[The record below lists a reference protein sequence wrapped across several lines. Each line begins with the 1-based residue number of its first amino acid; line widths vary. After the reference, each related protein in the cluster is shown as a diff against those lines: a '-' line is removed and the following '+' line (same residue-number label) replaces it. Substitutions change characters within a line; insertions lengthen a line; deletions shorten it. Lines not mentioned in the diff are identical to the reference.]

1 MDFSWSDGDLA
12 LREAIVKFAARELNE
27 GLVER
32 DRKGEFS
39 HEGWQKC
46 AEFGIQGLPIPEEY
60 GGRGVDILTTILAL
74 EALGYGCRDN
84 GLHFAIAAHMLSCE
98 VPIWKFGSDE
108 QKRRYLPK
116 LCSGEWIGVHAMTEP
131 DSGSDAFAM
140 QTRAER
146 KGDRYVLN
154 GRKTFITS
162 APVADLLLIFAS
174 LDPTKG
180 ARGITAFLVEKGT
193 PGLVV
198 GREFEKMGL
207 RTSPMGELV
216 LEDCEVSAGQLLG
229 KEGAGAAIFNTSM
242 EWERSCIVAS
252 QVGAMER
259 QLERC
264 VRYARERRQFG
275 KPIGKFEAISDKLAE
290 MKVRLET
297 ARLLVYKVGWL
308 KRHGK
313 QAALEAAMAKLYV
326 SECCV
331 KSNLDAVQIHGGY
344 GYMTEFELERELRD
358 SIAGTIY
365 SGTSEIQRLII
376 AGCLGV

>member
-1 MDFSWSDGDLA
+1 MDFSWSDDDLA
-12 LREAIVKFAARELNE
+12 LREAIVKFARRELNE

-39 HEGWQKC
+39 HEAWKKC
-46 AEFGIQGLPIPEEY
+46 AEFGIQGLPILEEY
-60 GGRGVDILTTILAL
+60 GGRGADILTTILAL

-84 GLHFAIAAHMLSCE
+84 GLTFAVAAHMLSCE
-98 VPIWKFGSDE
+98 VPIWKFGSEE
-108 QKRRYLPK
+108 QKRRFLPK

-131 DSGSDAFAM
+131 DAGSDAFALK
-140 QTRAER
+140 TRAER
-146 KGDRYVLN
+146 KGDRYILN

-162 APVADLLLIFAS
+162 APIADLLLIFAGVD
-174 LDPTKG
+174 LTKG
-180 ARGITAFLVEKGT
+180 ANGVAAFLVEKGT
-193 PGLVV
+193 PGLLVC
-198 GREFEKMGL
+198 RELEKMGL

-216 LEDCEVSAGQLLG
+216 LDNCEVPAEALLG
-229 KEGAGAAIFNTSM
+229 KEGAGATIFNTSM
-242 EWERSCIVAS
+242 EWERSCILAP
-252 QVGAMER
+252 QLGAMQR

-264 VRYARERRQFG
+264 VQYARERRQFG
-275 KPIGKFEAISDKLAE
+275 KPIGKFESISNRLAD

-326 SECCV
+326 SECAV
-331 KSNLDAVQIHGGY
+331 QSNLDAVQIHGGY

>member
-1 MDFSWSDGDLA
+1 MDFSWSDDDLA

-32 DRKGEFS
+32 DRRSEFAW
-39 HEGWQKC
+39 EGWRKC
-46 AEFGIQGLPIPEEY
+46 GEFGIQGLPIPQEY
-60 GGRGVDILTTILAL
+60 GGRGTDILTTILAL

-84 GLHFAIAAHMLSCE
+84 GLLFTIAAHMLSCE
-98 VPIWKFGSDE
+98 VPIWKFGSEE
-108 QKRRYLPK
+108 QKRCFLPK

-131 DSGSDAFAM
+131 DSGSDAFALH
-140 QTRAER
+140 TRAER

-162 APVADLLLIFAS
+162 APIADLLLVFAS
-174 LDPTKG
+174 LDRNKG
-180 ARGITAFLVEKGT
+180 ANGIAAFLVEKKT
-193 PGLVV
+193 PGLLVT
-198 GREFEKMGL
+198 RELEKMGL

-216 LEDCEVSAGQLLG
+216 LDDCEVPTDHLLG
-229 KEGAGAAIFNTSM
+229 KEGGGAAIFNTSM
-242 EWERSCIVAS
+242 EWERSCILAS
-252 QVGAMER
+252 QLGAMER

-275 KPIGKFEAISDKLAE
+275 KPIGKFESISNKLAD

-313 QAALEAAMAKLYV
+313 QAASEAAMAKLYV

-331 KSNLDAVQIHGGY
+331 QSNLDAIQIHGGY

-358 SIAGTIY
+358 SIAATIY